1 MKTLVT
7 ILSGVCGAVLI
18 AALFC
23 FSVRSAQAADAPQVG
38 TPTPGK
44 QVPQTMSQE
53 KNGKQLNYMLF
64 LPKDYSATADKKW
77 PVIVF
82 LHGIGERGNSIA
94 DINRVKVHGPAM
106 LADKDPDFKFIVA
119 TPQCPRDS
127 WWAWDIDLLNAF
139 LDDVLKN
146 VKNADPNRVYLTG
159 LSMGGFGTF
168 AWSIRNPERFA
179 AVAPICGGGT
189 YVDSLALDP
198 ERREKLNTLAFWI
211 FHGESDTTVLVECS
225 RVMEKGLKSYGV
237 KEVKLTTYPGVNHNS
252 WTQTYNN
259 PELYEWFLK
268 HHR

>member
-64 LPKDYSATADKKW
+64 LPKDYSETADKKW

-119 TPQCPRDS
+119 TPQCPGDS

-159 LSMGGFGTF
+159 LSMGGFASF

-179 AVAPICGGGT
+179 AVAPICGGGNWL
-189 YVDSLALDP
+189 SGLALDGAKA
-198 ERREKLNTLAFWI
+198 EKLHSLPFWI
-211 FHGESDTTVLVECS
+211 FHGESDSAVPVEYS
-225 RVMEKGLKSYGV
+225 RTMERGLKALGV
-237 KEVKLTTYPGVNHNS
+237 KEVKLTTYPGVDHNS
-252 WTQTYNN
+252 WTQTYDN

-268 HHR
+268 YHR